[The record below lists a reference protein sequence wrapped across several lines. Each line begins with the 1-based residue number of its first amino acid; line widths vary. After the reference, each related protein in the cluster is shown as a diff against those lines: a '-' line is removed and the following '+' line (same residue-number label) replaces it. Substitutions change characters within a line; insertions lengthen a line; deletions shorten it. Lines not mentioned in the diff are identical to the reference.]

1 MTLFTTYHEAIEW
14 IHSRLAFGVKPGLE
28 RMKWLMNRLGH
39 PEQKIKAVHVAG
51 TNGKGS
57 TIAFTRSVLQE
68 AGYSVG
74 TFTSPFILTFNE
86 RISVNGA
93 PIQDEEWLSLVNEIK
108 PYVDELDGTELGA
121 ATEFEIITACAFA
134 YFAHVRQVDF
144 VLLET
149 GLGGRLDSTNV
160 AVPIL
165 TAITSIG
172 HDHMAILGDTL
183 EQIAAEKAG
192 IIKDGI
198 PMITS
203 VHQREAL
210 AVIQN
215 TAIEKNAVCISF
227 HDTCTFDQQ
236 QPTETGER
244 FTLRTPKKQYPE
256 LETGLIGTHQRQN
269 ASLAVLLIEWLVQEG
284 HISVTEEHLYEGIR
298 QAVWAGRFEKVKDHP
313 PVYLDG
319 AHNEEGMDRLIETVQ
334 AHFSSK
340 QVHVCFSALKDKP
353 YKQMIEKLEAI
364 SSSIH
369 FVSFD
374 FPRAESAEKLYACS
388 HLETKSYD
396 DDPRAVLEWIQK
408 KSADPL
414 AVILVTGSLY
424 FISDMRNLIL
434 GS

>member
-14 IHSRLAFGVKPGLE
+14 IHSRLAFGVKPGLQ
-28 RMKWLMNRLGH
+28 RMKWLMNKLSH
-39 PEQKIKAVHVAG
+39 PEQRIKAVHVAG

-57 TIAFTRSVLQE
+57 TIAFTRSVLQA

-93 PIQDEEWLSLVNEIK
+93 PIQDEEWLSLVNKIK
-108 PYVDELDGTELGA
+108 PFVDELDQTELGA
-121 ATEFEIITACAFA
+121 VTEFEIITACAFA
-134 YFAHVRQVDF
+134 YFADVHQVDF

-183 EQIAAEKAG
+183 EQIASEKAG
-192 IIKDGI
+192 IIKVGI
-198 PMITS
+198 PMITA
-203 VHQREAL
+203 VHQPEAL

-215 TAIEKNAVCISF
+215 IAKEKKAECISLQE
-227 HDTCTFDQQ
+227 TCTFSHQ
-236 QPTETGER
+236 QPTETGEQ
-244 FTLRTPKKQYPE
+244 FTLNTSKRQYPH

-269 ASLAVLLIEWLVQEG
+269 ASLAVLLIEWLEQEG
-284 HISVTEEHLYEGIR
+284 YISVTEEQVYEGIR
-298 QAVWAGRFEKVKDHP
+298 HAVWAGRFEKVKDHP

-319 AHNEEGMDRLIETVQ
+319 AHNEEGIDRLIETVQ

-340 QVHVCFSALKDKP
+340 QVHICFSALKDKP
-353 YKQMIEKLEAI
+353 YKQMIQKLEAV
-364 SSSIH
+364 SASIH

-388 HLETKSYD
+388 QLEAKSYD
-396 DDPRAVLEWIQK
+396 DDPHTVLEWIQK
-408 KSADPL
+408 KSDDPS

-424 FISDMRNLIL
+424 FISDIRNRMI
-434 GS
+434 G

>member
-1 MTLFTTYHEAIEW
+1 MTLFTNYHEAIEW

-28 RMKWLMNRLGH
+28 RMKWLMNRLGN
-39 PEQKIKAVHVAG
+39 PEQSIKAVHVAG

-57 TIAFTRSVLQE
+57 TIAFTRSVLQG

-93 PIQDEEWLSLVNEIK
+93 PIEDEEWLILVNEIK
-108 PYVDELDGTELGA
+108 PLVDELDQTELGA

-134 YFAHVRQVDF
+134 YFAHVHQVDF

-149 GLGGRLDSTNV
+149 GLGGRLDSTNI
-160 AVPIL
+160 AMPIL

-192 IIKDGI
+192 IIKEGI
-198 PMITS
+198 PMITA
-203 VHQREAL
+203 VHQPEAL
-210 AVIQN
+210 SVIQN
-215 TAIEKNAVCISF
+215 TAKEKNAECISL
-227 HDTCTFDQQ
+227 HDTCSFDEQ

-244 FTLRTPKKQYPE
+244 FTLRTSKRQYPQ

-269 ASLAVLLIEWLVQEG
+269 ASLAVLLIEWLEQEG
-284 HISVTEEHLYEGIR
+284 YISVTEEQIYEGIR

-319 AHNEEGMDRLIETVQ
+319 AHNEEGIDRLIETVQ
-334 AHFSSK
+334 AHFSTK
-340 QVHVCFSALKDKP
+340 QVHICFSALKDKP
-353 YKQMIEKLEAI
+353 YKQMIQKLEAV

-374 FPRAESAEKLYACS
+374 FPRAESAEKLYVCS
-388 HLETKSYD
+388 QLDAKSYD
-396 DDPRAVLEWIQK
+396 DDPRTVLEFIQK
-408 KSADPL
+408 KSDDPS

-424 FISDMRNLIL
+424 FISDIRNRMI
-434 GS
+434 G

>member
-28 RMKWLMNRLGH
+28 RMKWLMNRLGN
-39 PEQKIKAVHVAG
+39 PEQSIKAVHVAG

-57 TIAFTRSVLQE
+57 TIAFTRSVLQA

-86 RISVNGA
+86 RISVNGV
-93 PIQDEEWLSLVNEIK
+93 PIEDEEWLSLVNEIK
-108 PYVDELDGTELGA
+108 PFVDELDQTELGA

-134 YFAHVRQVDF
+134 YFAHVHQVDF

-149 GLGGRLDSTNV
+149 GLGGRLDSTNI

-172 HDHMAILGDTL
+172 HDHMAILGDTI

-192 IIKDGI
+192 IIKEGI
-198 PMITS
+198 PMFTA
-203 VHQREAL
+203 VHQPEAL
-210 AVIQN
+210 SVIQN
-215 TAIEKNAVCISF
+215 TAKEKNAECNSLYS
-227 HDTCTFDQQ
+227 TCNFDEE

-244 FTLRTPKKQYPE
+244 FTLRTSKKQYPQ

-269 ASLAVLLIEWLVQEG
+269 ASLAVLLIEWLEQEG
-284 HISVTEEHLYEGIR
+284 YISVTEEQIYEGIR

-319 AHNEEGMDRLIETVQ
+319 AHNEEGIDRLIETVH

-340 QVHVCFSALKDKP
+340 QVHICFSALKDKP
-353 YKQMIEKLEAI
+353 YKQMIQKLEEV

-388 HLETKSYD
+388 QLDAKSYD
-396 DDPRAVLEWIQK
+396 DDPRTVLEFIQK
-408 KSADPL
+408 RSDDPS

-424 FISDMRNLIL
+424 YISDIRNRIL
-434 GS
+434 R

>member
-1 MTLFTTYHEAIEW
+1 MTLFTTYHEAIDW

-28 RMKWLMNRLGH
+28 RMKWLMNRLGN
-39 PEQKIKAVHVAG
+39 PEQSIKAVHVAG

-57 TIAFTRSVLQE
+57 TIAFTRSVLQA

-86 RISVNGA
+86 RISVNGV
-93 PIQDEEWLSLVNEIK
+93 PIEDEEWLSLVNEIK
-108 PYVDELDGTELGA
+108 PFVDELDQTELGA
-121 ATEFEIITACAFA
+121 TTEFEIITACAFA
-134 YFAHVRQVDF
+134 YFAHVHQVDF

-149 GLGGRLDSTNV
+149 GLGGRLDSTNI

-192 IIKDGI
+192 IIKEGI
-198 PMITS
+198 PMITA
-203 VHQREAL
+203 VHQPEAL

-215 TAIEKNAVCISF
+215 TAKEKNAECISL
-227 HDTCTFDQQ
+227 HDTCSFDEQ

-244 FTLRTPKKQYPE
+244 FTLRTSKKQYPQ

-269 ASLAVLLIEWLVQEG
+269 ASLAVLLIEWLEQEG
-284 HISVTEEHLYEGIR
+284 YISVTEEQIYEGIR
-298 QAVWAGRFEKVKDHP
+298 QAAWAGRFEKVKDHP

-319 AHNEEGMDRLIETVQ
+319 AHNEEGIDRLIESVQ

-340 QVHVCFSALKDKP
+340 QVHICFSALKDKP
-353 YKQMIEKLEAI
+353 YKQMIQKLEVV

-374 FPRAESAEKLYACS
+374 FPRAESAEKLYVCS
-388 HLETKSYD
+388 QLDAKSYD
-396 DDPRAVLEWIQK
+396 DDPRTVLEFIQK
-408 KSADPL
+408 KSDDPS
-414 AVILVTGSLY
+414 AVIIVTGSLY
-424 FISDMRNLIL
+424 FISDIRNRMIR
-434 GS
+434 

>member
-1 MTLFTTYHEAIEW
+1 MTLFTTYHEAIDW

-28 RMKWLMNRLGH
+28 RMKWLMNRLGN
-39 PEQKIKAVHVAG
+39 PEQSIKTVHVAG

-57 TIAFTRSVLQE
+57 TIAFTRSVLQA

-86 RISVNGA
+86 RISVNGV
-93 PIQDEEWLSLVNEIK
+93 PIEDEEWLSLVNEIK
-108 PYVDELDGTELGA
+108 PFVDELDQTELGA
-121 ATEFEIITACAFA
+121 TTEFEIITACAFA
-134 YFAHVRQVDF
+134 YFAHVHQVDF

-149 GLGGRLDSTNV
+149 GLGGRLDSTNI

-192 IIKDGI
+192 IIKEGI
-198 PMITS
+198 PMITA
-203 VHQREAL
+203 VHQPEAL

-215 TAIEKNAVCISF
+215 TAKEKNAECISL
-227 HDTCTFDQQ
+227 HDTCSFDEQ

-244 FTLRTPKKQYPE
+244 FTLRTSKKQYPQ

-269 ASLAVLLIEWLVQEG
+269 ASLAVLLIEWLEQEG
-284 HISVTEEHLYEGIR
+284 YISVTEEQIYEGIR
-298 QAVWAGRFEKVKDHP
+298 QAAWAGRFEKVKDHP

-319 AHNEEGMDRLIETVQ
+319 AHNEEGIDRLIESVQ

-340 QVHVCFSALKDKP
+340 QVHICFSALKDKP
-353 YKQMIEKLEAI
+353 YKQMIQKLEAV

-374 FPRAESAEKLYACS
+374 FPRAESAEKLYVCS
-388 HLETKSYD
+388 QLDAKSYD
-396 DDPRAVLEWIQK
+396 DDPRTVLEFIQK
-408 KSADPL
+408 KSDDPS
-414 AVILVTGSLY
+414 AVIIVTGSLY
-424 FISDMRNLIL
+424 FISDIRNRMI
-434 GS
+434 G

>member
-28 RMKWLMNRLGH
+28 RMKWLMNRLGN
-39 PEQKIKAVHVAG
+39 PEQSIKAIHVAG

-57 TIAFTRSVLQE
+57 TIAFTRSVLQA

-93 PIQDEEWLSLVNEIK
+93 PIEDEEWLSLVNEIK
-108 PYVDELDGTELGA
+108 PLVDELDQTELGA

-134 YFAHVRQVDF
+134 YFDHVHQVDF

-149 GLGGRLDSTNV
+149 GLGGRLDSTNI

-165 TAITSIG
+165 TTITSIG

-192 IIKDGI
+192 IIKEGI
-198 PMITS
+198 PMITA
-203 VHQREAL
+203 VHQPEAL
-210 AVIQN
+210 SVIQN
-215 TAIEKNAVCISF
+215 TAKEKNAECISL
-227 HDTCTFDQQ
+227 HDTCSFDEQ

-244 FTLRTPKKQYPE
+244 FTLRTSKRQYPQ

-269 ASLAVLLIEWLVQEG
+269 ASLAVLLIEWLEQEG
-284 HISVTEEHLYEGIR
+284 YISVTEGQIYEGIR

-319 AHNEEGMDRLIETVQ
+319 AHNEEGIDRLIETVQ
-334 AHFSSK
+334 AHFSTK
-340 QVHVCFSALKDKP
+340 QVHICFSALKDKP
-353 YKQMIEKLEAI
+353 YKQMIQKLEAV

-374 FPRAESAEKLYACS
+374 FPRAESAEKLYVCS
-388 HLETKSYD
+388 QLDAKSYD
-396 DDPRAVLEWIQK
+396 DDPRTVLEFIQK
-408 KSADPL
+408 KSDDPS

-424 FISDMRNLIL
+424 FISDIRNRMI
-434 GS
+434 G

>member
-28 RMKWLMNRLGH
+28 RMKWLMNKLSH
-39 PEQKIKAVHVAG
+39 PEQRIKAVHVAG

-57 TIAFTRSVLQE
+57 TIAFTRSVLQA

-93 PIQDEEWLSLVNEIK
+93 PIQDEEWLSLVNKIK
-108 PYVDELDGTELGA
+108 PFVDELDQTELGA
-121 ATEFEIITACAFA
+121 ATEFEIITACAFT
-134 YFAHVRQVDF
+134 YFADVQQVDF

-183 EQIAAEKAG
+183 EQIASEKAG
-192 IIKDGI
+192 IIKEGI
-198 PMITS
+198 PMITA
-203 VHQREAL
+203 VHQPEAL

-215 TAIEKNAVCISF
+215 IAKEKKAECISLQ
-227 HDTCTFDQQ
+227 DICTFSHQ
-236 QPTETGER
+236 QPTETGEQ
-244 FTLRTPKKQYPE
+244 FMLSTPKRQYPQ

-269 ASLAVLLIEWLVQEG
+269 ASLAVLLIEWLEQEG
-284 HISVTEEHLYEGIR
+284 YISVTKEQIYEGIR
-298 QAVWAGRFEKVKDHP
+298 YAVWAGRFEKVKDHP

-319 AHNEEGMDRLIETVQ
+319 AHNEEGIDRLIETVQ
-334 AHFSSK
+334 VHFSSK

-353 YKQMIEKLEAI
+353 YKQMIQKLEAV

-388 HLETKSYD
+388 QLEAKSYD
-396 DDPRAVLEWIQK
+396 DDPRAVLEFIQK
-408 KSADPL
+408 KSDDPSV
-414 AVILVTGSLY
+414 VILVTGSLY
-424 FISDMRNLIL
+424 FISDIRNRMI
-434 GS
+434 G

>member
-28 RMKWLMNRLGH
+28 RMKWLMNRLGN
-39 PEQKIKAVHVAG
+39 PEQSIKAVHVAG

-57 TIAFTRSVLQE
+57 TIAFTRSVLQA

-86 RISVNGA
+86 RISVNGV
-93 PIQDEEWLSLVNEIK
+93 PIEDEEWLSLVNEIK
-108 PYVDELDGTELGA
+108 PFVDELDQTELGA

-134 YFAHVRQVDF
+134 YFAHVHQVDF

-149 GLGGRLDSTNV
+149 GLGGRLDSTNI

-192 IIKDGI
+192 IIKEGI
-198 PMITS
+198 PMITA
-203 VHQREAL
+203 VHQPEAL
-210 AVIQN
+210 AIIQN
-215 TAIEKNAVCISF
+215 TAKEKNAECISL
-227 HDTCTFDQQ
+227 HDTCIFDEQ

-244 FTLRTPKKQYPE
+244 FTLRTSRGQYPQ

-269 ASLAVLLIEWLVQEG
+269 ASLAVLLIEWLEQEG
-284 HISVTEEHLYEGIR
+284 YISVTKEQIYEGIR
-298 QAVWAGRFEKVKDHP
+298 QAVWAGRFEKIKDQP

-319 AHNEEGMDRLIETVQ
+319 AHNEEGIDRLIETVQ

-353 YKQMIEKLEAI
+353 YKQMIQKLEAV

-374 FPRAESAEKLYACS
+374 FSRAESAENLYVCS
-388 HLETKSYD
+388 QLDAKSYD
-396 DDPRAVLEWIQK
+396 DDPRTVLEFIQK
-408 KSADPL
+408 KSDDPS

-424 FISDMRNLIL
+424 FISDIRNRMI
-434 GS
+434 G

>member
-14 IHSRLAFGVKPGLE
+14 IHGRLAFGVKPGLE
-28 RMKWLMNRLGH
+28 RMKWLMNRLGN
-39 PEQKIKAVHVAG
+39 PEQSIKAVHVAG

-57 TIAFTRSVLQE
+57 TIAFTRSVLQG

-86 RISVNGA
+86 RISVNGV
-93 PIQDEEWLSLVNEIK
+93 PIEDEEWLGLVNEIK
-108 PYVDELDGTELGA
+108 PLVDELDQTELGA

-134 YFAHVRQVDF
+134 YFAHVHQVDF

-149 GLGGRLDSTNV
+149 GLGGRLDSTNIT
-160 AVPIL
+160 VPIL

-183 EQIAAEKAG
+183 EEIAAEKAG
-192 IIKDGI
+192 IIKEGI
-198 PMITS
+198 PMITA
-203 VHQREAL
+203 VHQPEAL

-215 TAIEKNAVCISF
+215 TAKEKNTECISL
-227 HDTCTFDQQ
+227 HDTCSFDEQ

-244 FTLRTPKKQYPE
+244 FTLRTSKRQYPQ

-269 ASLAVLLIEWLVQEG
+269 ASLAVLLIEWLEQEG
-284 HISVTEEHLYEGIR
+284 YISVTEEQIYEGIR

-319 AHNEEGMDRLIETVQ
+319 AHNEEGIDRLIETVQ

-340 QVHVCFSALKDKP
+340 QVHICFSALKDKP
-353 YKQMIEKLEAI
+353 YKQMIQKLEAV

-374 FPRAESAEKLYACS
+374 FPRAESAEKLYVCS
-388 HLETKSYD
+388 HLDAKSYD
-396 DDPRAVLEWIQK
+396 DDPRTVLEFIQK
-408 KSADPL
+408 KSDDPS

-424 FISDMRNLIL
+424 FISDIRNRMI
-434 GS
+434 G

>member
-1 MTLFTTYHEAIEW
+1 MTLFTTYHEAIDW

-28 RMKWLMNRLGH
+28 RMKWLMNRLGN
-39 PEQKIKAVHVAG
+39 PEQSIKTVHVAG

-57 TIAFTRSVLQE
+57 TIAFTRSVLQA

-86 RISVNGA
+86 RISVNGV
-93 PIQDEEWLSLVNEIK
+93 PIDDEEWLSLVNEIK
-108 PYVDELDGTELGA
+108 PFIDELDQTELGA

-134 YFAHVRQVDF
+134 YFAHLHEVDF

-149 GLGGRLDSTNV
+149 GLGGRLDSTNI

-192 IIKDGI
+192 IIKEGI
-198 PMITS
+198 PMITA
-203 VHQREAL
+203 VHQPEAL
-210 AVIQN
+210 AVIHN
-215 TAIEKNAVCISF
+215 TAKEKNAECISL
-227 HDTCTFDQQ
+227 HDTCSFDEQ

-244 FTLRTPKKQYPE
+244 FTLRTSKKQYPQ

-269 ASLAVLLIEWLVQEG
+269 ASLAVLLIEWLEQEG
-284 HISVTEEHLYEGIR
+284 YISVTEEQIYEGIR
-298 QAVWAGRFEKVKDHP
+298 QAAWAGRFEKVKDHP

-319 AHNEEGMDRLIETVQ
+319 AHNEEGIDRLIETVQ

-340 QVHVCFSALKDKP
+340 QVHICFSALKDKP
-353 YKQMIEKLEAI
+353 YKQMIQKLEAV

-374 FPRAESAEKLYACS
+374 FPRAESAEKLYVCS
-388 HLETKSYD
+388 QLEAKSYD
-396 DDPRAVLEWIQK
+396 DDPRTVLEFIQK
-408 KSADPL
+408 KSDDPL
-414 AVILVTGSLY
+414 AVIIVTGSLY
-424 FISDMRNLIL
+424 FISDIRNRMI
-434 GS
+434 G

>member
-1 MTLFTTYHEAIEW
+1 MTLFTTYHEAIDW

-28 RMKWLMNRLGH
+28 RMKWLMNRLGN
-39 PEQKIKAVHVAG
+39 PEQSIKTVHVAG

-57 TIAFTRSVLQE
+57 TIAFTRSVLQA

-86 RISVNGA
+86 RISVNGV
-93 PIQDEEWLSLVNEIK
+93 PIEDEEWLSLVNEIK
-108 PYVDELDGTELGA
+108 PFVDELDQTELGA
-121 ATEFEIITACAFA
+121 TTEFEIITACAFA
-134 YFAHVRQVDF
+134 YFAHVHQVDF

-149 GLGGRLDSTNV
+149 GLGGRLDSTNI

-192 IIKDGI
+192 IIKEGI
-198 PMITS
+198 PMITA
-203 VHQREAL
+203 VHQPEAL

-215 TAIEKNAVCISF
+215 TAKEKNAECISL
-227 HDTCTFDQQ
+227 HDTCSFDEQ

-244 FTLRTPKKQYPE
+244 FTLRTSKKQYPQ

-269 ASLAVLLIEWLVQEG
+269 ASLAVLLIEWLEQEG
-284 HISVTEEHLYEGIR
+284 YISVTEEQIYEGIR
-298 QAVWAGRFEKVKDHP
+298 QAAWAGRFEKVKDHP

-319 AHNEEGMDRLIETVQ
+319 AHNEEGIDRLIETVQ

-340 QVHVCFSALKDKP
+340 QVHICFSALKDKP
-353 YKQMIEKLEAI
+353 YKQMIQKLEAV

-374 FPRAESAEKLYACS
+374 FPRAESAEKLYVCS
-388 HLETKSYD
+388 QLDAKSYD
-396 DDPRAVLEWIQK
+396 DDPRTVLEFIQK
-408 KSADPL
+408 KSDDPS
-414 AVILVTGSLY
+414 AVIIVTGSLY
-424 FISDMRNLIL
+424 FISDIRNRMI
-434 GS
+434 G

>member
-1 MTLFTTYHEAIEW
+1 MTLFTTYPEAIEW

-28 RMKWLMNRLGH
+28 RMKWLMNRLSH
-39 PEQKIKAVHVAG
+39 PEQRIKAVHVAG

-57 TIAFTRSVLQE
+57 TIAFTRSVLQA

-86 RISVNGA
+86 RISVNGT
-93 PIQDEEWLSLVNEIK
+93 PIQDEEWLSLVNKVK
-108 PYVDELDGTELGA
+108 PFVDELDQTELGA

-134 YFAHVRQVDF
+134 YFADVQQVDF

-183 EQIAAEKAG
+183 EQIASEKAG

-198 PMITS
+198 PMITA

-215 TAIEKNAVCISF
+215 TAKEKNAACISLY
-227 HDTCTFDQQ
+227 DTCTFEHE
-236 QPTETGER
+236 QPTEAGER
-244 FTLRTPKKQYPE
+244 FTLRTPKRQYPQ

-269 ASLAVLLIEWLVQEG
+269 ASLAVLLIEWLEQEG
-284 HISVTEEHLYEGIR
+284 YMSVKEEQVYEGIR

-319 AHNEEGMDRLIETVQ
+319 AHNEEGITRLIETVQ

-353 YKQMIEKLEAI
+353 YKQMIPQLETI

-374 FPRAESAEKLYACS
+374 FPRAESAEKLYTCS

-396 DDPRAVLEWIQK
+396 DDPATVLELIQNRSDDP
-408 KSADPL
+408 SAM
-414 AVILVTGSLY
+414 ILVTGSLY
-424 FISDMRNLIL
+424 FISEIRNHIL
-434 GS
+434 G

>member
-14 IHSRLAFGVKPGLE
+14 IHSRLAFGVKPGLQ
-28 RMKWLMNRLGH
+28 RMKWLMNKLSH
-39 PEQKIKAVHVAG
+39 PEQRIKAVHVAG

-57 TIAFTRSVLQE
+57 TIAFTRSILQA

-93 PIQDEEWLSLVNEIK
+93 PIQDEEWLSLVNKIK
-108 PYVDELDGTELGA
+108 PFVDELDQTELGA

-134 YFAHVRQVDF
+134 YFADVQQVDF

-183 EQIAAEKAG
+183 EQIASEKAG
-192 IIKDGI
+192 IIKVGI
-198 PMITS
+198 PMITA
-203 VHQREAL
+203 VHQPEAL

-215 TAIEKNAVCISF
+215 IAKEKKAECISLQE
-227 HDTCTFDQQ
+227 TCIFSHQ
-236 QPTETGER
+236 QPTETGEQ
-244 FTLRTPKKQYPE
+244 FTLRTSKRQYPQ

-269 ASLAVLLIEWLVQEG
+269 ASLAVLLIEWLEQEG
-284 HISVTEEHLYEGIR
+284 YISVTEQQVYEGIR
-298 QAVWAGRFEKVKDHP
+298 HAVWAGRFEKVKDHP

-319 AHNEEGMDRLIETVQ
+319 AHNEEGIDRLIETVQ

-340 QVHVCFSALKDKP
+340 QVHICFSALKDKP
-353 YKQMIEKLEAI
+353 YKQMIQKLEAV
-364 SSSIH
+364 SASIH
-369 FVSFD
+369 LVSFD

-388 HLETKSYD
+388 QLEAKSYD
-396 DDPRAVLEWIQK
+396 DDPHTVLEWIQK
-408 KSADPL
+408 KSDDPS

-424 FISDMRNLIL
+424 FISDIRNRMI
-434 GS
+434 G

>member
-28 RMKWLMNRLGH
+28 RMKWLMNRLGN
-39 PEQKIKAVHVAG
+39 PEQSIKAVHVAG

-57 TIAFTRSVLQE
+57 TIAFTRSVLQA

-86 RISVNGA
+86 RISVNGV
-93 PIQDEEWLSLVNEIK
+93 PIEDEEWLSLVNEIK
-108 PYVDELDGTELGA
+108 PLVDELDQTELGA

-134 YFAHVRQVDF
+134 YFAHVHQVDF

-149 GLGGRLDSTNV
+149 GLGGRLDSTNI
-160 AVPIL
+160 AMPIL

-192 IIKDGI
+192 IIKEGI
-198 PMITS
+198 PMITA
-203 VHQREAL
+203 VHQPEAL

-215 TAIEKNAVCISF
+215 TAKEKNAECISL
-227 HDTCTFDQQ
+227 HDTCSFDEQ

-244 FTLRTPKKQYPE
+244 FTLRTSKRQYPQ

-269 ASLAVLLIEWLVQEG
+269 ASLAVLLIEWLEQEG
-284 HISVTEEHLYEGIR
+284 YISVTKEQIYEGIR
-298 QAVWAGRFEKVKDHP
+298 QAVWAGRFEKIKDQP

-319 AHNEEGMDRLIETVQ
+319 AHNEEGIDRLIETVQ

-340 QVHVCFSALKDKP
+340 QVHICFSALKDKP
-353 YKQMIEKLEAI
+353 YKQMIQKLEVV

-374 FPRAESAEKLYACS
+374 FPRAESAEKLYVCS
-388 HLETKSYD
+388 HLDAKSYD
-396 DDPRAVLEWIQK
+396 DDPRTVLEFIQK
-408 KSADPL
+408 KSDDPS

-424 FISDMRNLIL
+424 FISDIRNRMI
-434 GS
+434 G

>member
-28 RMKWLMNRLGH
+28 RMKWLMNRLGN
-39 PEQKIKAVHVAG
+39 PEQSIKAIHVAG

-57 TIAFTRSVLQE
+57 TIAFTRSVLQA

-93 PIQDEEWLSLVNEIK
+93 PIEDEEWLNLVNEIK
-108 PYVDELDGTELGA
+108 PLVVELDQTELGA

-134 YFAHVRQVDF
+134 YFAHVHQVDF

-149 GLGGRLDSTNV
+149 GLGGRLDSTNI
-160 AVPIL
+160 AVPTL

-192 IIKDGI
+192 IIKEGI
-198 PMITS
+198 PMITA
-203 VHQREAL
+203 VHQPEAL

-215 TAIEKNAVCISF
+215 TAKEKNAECISL
-227 HDTCTFDQQ
+227 HDTCSFDEQ

-244 FTLRTPKKQYPE
+244 FTLRTSKRQYPQ

-269 ASLAVLLIEWLVQEG
+269 ASLAVLLIEWLEQEG
-284 HISVTEEHLYEGIR
+284 YISVTEEQIYEGIR

-319 AHNEEGMDRLIETVQ
+319 AHNEEGIDRLIETVQ
-334 AHFSSK
+334 AHFSTK
-340 QVHVCFSALKDKP
+340 QVHICFSALKDKP
-353 YKQMIEKLEAI
+353 YKQMIQKLEAV

-374 FPRAESAEKLYACS
+374 FPRAESAEKLYVCS
-388 HLETKSYD
+388 HLDAKSYD
-396 DDPRAVLEWIQK
+396 DDPRTVLEFIQK
-408 KSADPL
+408 KSDDPS

-424 FISDMRNLIL
+424 FISDIRNRMI
-434 GS
+434 G

>member
-14 IHSRLAFGVKPGLE
+14 IHSRLAFGIKPGLE

-39 PEQKIKAVHVAG
+39 PEEKIKAVHVAG

-57 TIAFTRSVLQE
+57 TIAFTRSVLQA

-86 RISVNGA
+86 RISVNGT

-108 PYVDELDGTELGA
+108 PFVDELDGTELGP

-134 YFAHVRQVDF
+134 YFAHRRSVDF

-160 AVPIL
+160 VAPIL

-192 IIKDGI
+192 IIKEGI
-198 PMITS
+198 PVMTA

-215 TAIEKNAVCISF
+215 AAKEKKADYISL
-227 HDTCTFDQQ
+227 HDTCTFENE

-244 FTLRTPKKQYPE
+244 FTLRTPKGQYQQ

-269 ASLAVLLIEWLVQEG
+269 ASLAILLIEWLEKAG
-284 HISVTEEHLYEGIR
+284 YISVKEEHVYEGIR
-298 QAVWAGRFEKVKDHP
+298 QVVWAGRFEKVSDQP

-319 AHNEEGMDRLIETVQ
+319 AHNEEGMNRLIETVQ
-334 AHFSSK
+334 AHFSKK

-353 YKQMIEKLEAI
+353 YKQMIQKLETI

-374 FPRAESAEKLYACS
+374 FPRAESADMLYACS
-388 HLETKSYD
+388 HLDTKTYA
-396 DDPRAVLEWIQK
+396 DDPATVLEFIRQK
-408 KSADPL
+408 SDDPSAI
-414 AVILVTGSLY
+414 VLVTGSLY
-424 FISDMRNLIL
+424 FISDIRNRIL
-434 GS
+434 G

>member
-28 RMKWLMNRLGH
+28 RMKWLMNRLGN
-39 PEQKIKAVHVAG
+39 PEQSIKAIHVAG

-57 TIAFTRSVLQE
+57 TIAFTRSVLQA

-86 RISVNGA
+86 RISVNGV
-93 PIQDEEWLSLVNEIK
+93 PIEDEEWLSLVNKIK
-108 PYVDELDGTELGA
+108 PLVDELDQTELGA

-134 YFAHVRQVDF
+134 YFAHVHQVDF

-149 GLGGRLDSTNV
+149 GLGGRLDSTNI

-172 HDHMAILGDTL
+172 HDHMSILGDTL

-192 IIKDGI
+192 IIKEGI
-198 PMITS
+198 PMITA
-203 VHQREAL
+203 VHQPEAL
-210 AVIQN
+210 DVIQN
-215 TAIEKNAVCISF
+215 TAKEKNAECISL
-227 HDTCTFDQQ
+227 HDTCSFDEQ

-244 FTLRTPKKQYPE
+244 FTLRTSRGQYPQ

-269 ASLAVLLIEWLVQEG
+269 ASLAVLLIEWLEQEG
-284 HISVTEEHLYEGIR
+284 YISVTEEQIYEGIR
-298 QAVWAGRFEKVKDHP
+298 QAVWAGRFEKIKDQP

-319 AHNEEGMDRLIETVQ
+319 AHNEEGIDRLIETVQ

-340 QVHVCFSALKDKP
+340 QVHICFSALKDKP
-353 YKQMIEKLEAI
+353 YKQMIQKLEAV

-374 FPRAESAEKLYACS
+374 FPRAEAAEKLYVCS
-388 HLETKSYD
+388 QLDTKSYD
-396 DDPRAVLEWIQK
+396 DDPRTVLEFIQK
-408 KSADPL
+408 KSDDPS

-424 FISDMRNLIL
+424 FISDIRNRMI
-434 GS
+434 G

>member
-28 RMKWLMNRLGH
+28 RMKWLMDRLDH

-57 TIAFTRSVLQE
+57 TIAFTRSILQS

-86 RISVNGA
+86 RISVNGE
-93 PIQDEEWLSLVNEIK
+93 PILDEDWLSLVNEIK
-108 PYVDELDGTELGA
+108 PLVDELDDTELGA

-134 YFAHVRQVDF
+134 YFAHVHQVDF

-160 AVPIL
+160 AAPIL

-183 EQIAAEKAG
+183 DQIAAEKAG
-192 IIKDGI
+192 IIKTGI
-198 PMITS
+198 PMITA
-203 VHQREAL
+203 VHQADAL
-210 AVIQN
+210 AVIQHK
-215 TAIEKNAVCISF
+215 AEEKNAPFISL
-227 HDTCTFDQQ
+227 HDTCTLKDQ

-244 FTLRTPKKQYPE
+244 FTFTTPKREYSQ
-256 LETGLIGTHQRQN
+256 LETGLIGTHQMQN
-269 ASLAVLLIEWLVQEG
+269 ASLAVLMIEWLEQEG
-284 HISVTEEHLYEGIR
+284 YIHVLDEQVYEGIR
-298 QAVWAGRFEKVKDHP
+298 QAVWAGRFEKIQDEP
-313 PVYLDG
+313 LVYLDG

-353 YKQMIEKLEAI
+353 YKQMIEKLERI

-374 FPRAESAEKLYACS
+374 FPRAESAEKLYVCS
-388 HLETKSYD
+388 HLEAKSFD
-396 DDPRAVLEWIQK
+396 EDPRAVLEFIQK
-408 KSADPL
+408 KRDDP
-414 AVILVTGSLY
+414 AAMILVTGSLY
-424 FISDMRNLIL
+424 FISDVRSRIL
-434 GS
+434 Q

>member
-1 MTLFTTYHEAIEW
+1 MFTTYHEAIEW

-28 RMKWLMNRLGH
+28 RMKWLMNRLGN
-39 PEQKIKAVHVAG
+39 PEQSIKAVHVAG

-57 TIAFTRSVLQE
+57 TIAFTRSVLQA

-86 RISVNGA
+86 RISVNGV
-93 PIQDEEWLSLVNEIK
+93 PIEDEEWLSLVNKIK
-108 PYVDELDGTELGA
+108 PLVDELDQTELGA

-134 YFAHVRQVDF
+134 YFAHVHQVDF

-149 GLGGRLDSTNV
+149 GLGGRLDSTNI
-160 AVPIL
+160 ALPIL

-192 IIKDGI
+192 IIKEGI
-198 PMITS
+198 PMITA
-203 VHQREAL
+203 VHQPEAL

-215 TAIEKNAVCISF
+215 TAKEKNTKCISL
-227 HDTCTFDQQ
+227 HDTCSFDEQ

-244 FTLRTPKKQYPE
+244 FTLRTSRGQYPQ

-269 ASLAVLLIEWLVQEG
+269 ASLAVLLIEWLEQEG
-284 HISVTEEHLYEGIR
+284 YISVTEEQIYEGIR
-298 QAVWAGRFEKVKDHP
+298 QAVWAGRFEKVKDQP
-313 PVYLDG
+313 SVYLDG
-319 AHNEEGMDRLIETVQ
+319 AHNEEGIDRLIETVQ

-353 YKQMIEKLEAI
+353 YKQMIQKLEAV

-374 FPRAESAEKLYACS
+374 FPRAESAENLYVCS
-388 HLETKSYD
+388 QLDAKSYD
-396 DDPRAVLEWIQK
+396 DDPRTVLEFIQK
-408 KSADPL
+408 KSDDPS

-424 FISDMRNLIL
+424 FISDIRNRIL
-434 GS
+434 R

>member
-1 MTLFTTYHEAIEW
+1 MFTTYHEAIEW

-28 RMKWLMNRLGH
+28 RMKWLMNRLGN
-39 PEQKIKAVHVAG
+39 PEQSIKAIHVAG

-57 TIAFTRSVLQE
+57 TIAFTRSVLQA

-93 PIQDEEWLSLVNEIK
+93 PIEDEEWLNLVNEIK
-108 PYVDELDGTELGA
+108 PLVVELDQTELGA

-134 YFAHVRQVDF
+134 YFAHVHQVDF

-149 GLGGRLDSTNV
+149 GLGGRLDSTNI
-160 AVPIL
+160 AVPTL

-192 IIKDGI
+192 IIKEGI
-198 PMITS
+198 PMITA
-203 VHQREAL
+203 VHQPEAL

-215 TAIEKNAVCISF
+215 TAKEKNAECISL
-227 HDTCTFDQQ
+227 HDTCSFDEQ

-244 FTLRTPKKQYPE
+244 FTLRTSKRQYPQ

-269 ASLAVLLIEWLVQEG
+269 ASLAVLLIEWLEQEG
-284 HISVTEEHLYEGIR
+284 YISVTEEQIYEGIR

-319 AHNEEGMDRLIETVQ
+319 AHNEEGIDRLIETVQ
-334 AHFSSK
+334 AHFSTK
-340 QVHVCFSALKDKP
+340 QVHICFSALKDKP
-353 YKQMIEKLEAI
+353 YKQMIQKLEAV

-374 FPRAESAEKLYACS
+374 FPRAESAEKLYVCS
-388 HLETKSYD
+388 QLDAKSYD
-396 DDPRAVLEWIQK
+396 DDPRTVLEFIQK
-408 KSADPL
+408 KSDDPS

-424 FISDMRNLIL
+424 FISDIRNRMI
-434 GS
+434 G

>member
-1 MTLFTTYHEAIEW
+1 MTLFTTYHEAIDW

-28 RMKWLMNRLGH
+28 RMKWLMNRLGN
-39 PEQKIKAVHVAG
+39 PEQSIKTVHVAG

-57 TIAFTRSVLQE
+57 TIAFTRSVLQA

-86 RISVNGA
+86 RISVNGV
-93 PIQDEEWLSLVNEIK
+93 PIDDEEWLSLVNEIK
-108 PYVDELDGTELGA
+108 PFVDELDQTELGA

-134 YFAHVRQVDF
+134 YFAHVHQVDF

-149 GLGGRLDSTNV
+149 GLGGRLDSTNI

-183 EQIAAEKAG
+183 EQIATEKAG
-192 IIKDGI
+192 IIKEGI
-198 PMITS
+198 PMITA
-203 VHQREAL
+203 VHQPEAL

-215 TAIEKNAVCISF
+215 TAKEKNAECISL
-227 HDTCTFDQQ
+227 HDTCSFDEQ

-244 FTLRTPKKQYPE
+244 FTLRTSKKQYPQ
-256 LETGLIGTHQRQN
+256 LETQLIGTHQRQN
-269 ASLAVLLIEWLVQEG
+269 ASLAVLLIEWLEQEG
-284 HISVTEEHLYEGIR
+284 YISVTKEQIYEGIR

-319 AHNEEGMDRLIETVQ
+319 AHNEEGIDRLIETVQ

-340 QVHVCFSALKDKP
+340 QVHICFSALKDKP
-353 YKQMIEKLEAI
+353 YKQMIQKLEAV

-374 FPRAESAEKLYACS
+374 FPRAESAEKLYVCS
-388 HLETKSYD
+388 QLDAKSYD
-396 DDPRAVLEWIQK
+396 DDPRTVLEFIQK
-408 KSADPL
+408 KSDDPS
-414 AVILVTGSLY
+414 AVIIVTGSLY
-424 FISDMRNLIL
+424 FISDIRNRIL
-434 GS
+434 R

>member
-28 RMKWLMNRLGH
+28 RMKWLMDRLDH

-57 TIAFTRSVLQE
+57 TIAFTRSILQS

-86 RISVNGA
+86 RISVNGE
-93 PIQDEEWLSLVNEIK
+93 PILDEEWLSLVNDIK
-108 PYVDELDGTELGA
+108 PLVDELDDTELGA

-134 YFAHVRQVDF
+134 YFAHVHQVDF

-160 AVPIL
+160 AAPIL

-192 IIKDGI
+192 IIKEGI
-198 PMITS
+198 PMITA
-203 VHQREAL
+203 VHQPEAL

-215 TAIEKNAVCISF
+215 TAKEKNVECISL
-227 HDTCTFDQQ
+227 HDTCSFDEQ

-244 FTLRTPKKQYPE
+244 FTLRTSKRQYPQ

-269 ASLAVLLIEWLVQEG
+269 ASLAVLLIEWLEQEG
-284 HISVTEEHLYEGIR
+284 YISVTKEQIYEGIR
-298 QAVWAGRFEKVKDHP
+298 QAVWAGRFEKVKDLP

-319 AHNEEGMDRLIETVQ
+319 AHNEEGIDRLTETVQ
-334 AHFSSK
+334 AHFSNK
-340 QVHVCFSALKDKP
+340 QVHVCFSALKDKT
-353 YKQMIEKLEAI
+353 YKQMIQKLESV

-374 FPRAESAEKLYACS
+374 FPRAESAEKLYVCS
-388 HLETKSYD
+388 QLDAKSYD
-396 DDPRAVLEWIQK
+396 DDPRTVLEFIQK
-408 KSADPL
+408 KSDDPS

-424 FISDMRNLIL
+424 FISDIRNRIL
-434 GS
+434 R

>member
-1 MTLFTTYHEAIEW
+1 MTLFTTYHEAIDW

-28 RMKWLMNRLGH
+28 RMKWLMNRLGN
-39 PEQKIKAVHVAG
+39 PEQSIKTVHVAG

-57 TIAFTRSVLQE
+57 TIAFTRSVLQA

-86 RISVNGA
+86 RISVNGV
-93 PIQDEEWLSLVNEIK
+93 PIDDEEWLSLVNEIK
-108 PYVDELDGTELGA
+108 PYVDELDQTELGA

-149 GLGGRLDSTNV
+149 GLGGRLDSTNI

-183 EQIAAEKAG
+183 EQIATEKAG
-192 IIKDGI
+192 IIKEGI
-198 PMITS
+198 PMITA
-203 VHQREAL
+203 VHQPEAL

-215 TAIEKNAVCISF
+215 TAKEKNAECISL
-227 HDTCTFDQQ
+227 HDTCSFDEQ

-244 FTLRTPKKQYPE
+244 FTLRTSKKQYPQ
-256 LETGLIGTHQRQN
+256 LETQLIGTHQRQN
-269 ASLAVLLIEWLVQEG
+269 ASLAVLLIEWLEQEG
-284 HISVTEEHLYEGIR
+284 YISVTKEQIYEGIR

-319 AHNEEGMDRLIETVQ
+319 AHNEEGIDRLIETVQ

-340 QVHVCFSALKDKP
+340 QVHICFSALKDKP
-353 YKQMIEKLEAI
+353 YKQMIQKLEAV

-374 FPRAESAEKLYACS
+374 FPRAESAEKLYVCS
-388 HLETKSYD
+388 QLDAKSYD
-396 DDPRAVLEWIQK
+396 DDPRTVLEFIQK
-408 KSADPL
+408 KSDDPS
-414 AVILVTGSLY
+414 AVIIVTGSLY
-424 FISDMRNLIL
+424 FISDIRNRMI
-434 GS
+434 G

>member
-28 RMKWLMNRLGH
+28 RMKWLMNRLGN
-39 PEQKIKAVHVAG
+39 PEQSIKAVHVAG

-57 TIAFTRSVLQE
+57 TIAFTRSVLQA

-86 RISVNGA
+86 RISVNGV
-93 PIQDEEWLSLVNEIK
+93 PIEDEEWLSLVNKIK
-108 PYVDELDGTELGA
+108 PLVDELDQTELGA

-134 YFAHVRQVDF
+134 YFAHVHQVDF

-149 GLGGRLDSTNV
+149 GLGGRLDSTNI
-160 AVPIL
+160 ALPIL

-192 IIKDGI
+192 IIKEGI
-198 PMITS
+198 PMITA
-203 VHQREAL
+203 VHQPEAL

-215 TAIEKNAVCISF
+215 TAKEKNTKCISL
-227 HDTCTFDQQ
+227 HDTCSFDEQ

-244 FTLRTPKKQYPE
+244 FTLRTSRGQYPQ

-269 ASLAVLLIEWLVQEG
+269 ASLAVLLIEWLEQEG
-284 HISVTEEHLYEGIR
+284 YISVTEEQIYEGIR
-298 QAVWAGRFEKVKDHP
+298 QAVWAGRFEKVKDQP
-313 PVYLDG
+313 SVYLDG
-319 AHNEEGMDRLIETVQ
+319 AHNEEGIDRLIETVQ

-353 YKQMIEKLEAI
+353 YKQMIQKLEAV

-374 FPRAESAEKLYACS
+374 FPRAESAENLYVCS
-388 HLETKSYD
+388 QLDAKSYD
-396 DDPRAVLEWIQK
+396 DDPRTVLEFIQK
-408 KSADPL
+408 KSDDPS

-424 FISDMRNLIL
+424 FISDIRNRIL
-434 GS
+434 R

>member
-1 MTLFTTYHEAIEW
+1 MTLFTTYHEAIDW

-28 RMKWLMNRLGH
+28 RMKWLMNRLGN
-39 PEQKIKAVHVAG
+39 PEQSIKTVHVAG

-57 TIAFTRSVLQE
+57 TIAFTRSVLQA

-86 RISVNGA
+86 RISVNGV
-93 PIQDEEWLSLVNEIK
+93 PIEDEEWLSLVNEIK
-108 PYVDELDGTELGA
+108 PFVDELDQTELGA
-121 ATEFEIITACAFA
+121 TTEFEIITACAFA
-134 YFAHVRQVDF
+134 YFAHVHQVDF

-149 GLGGRLDSTNV
+149 GLGGRLDSTNI

-192 IIKDGI
+192 IIKEGI
-198 PMITS
+198 PMITA
-203 VHQREAL
+203 VHQPEAL
-210 AVIQN
+210 AVIHN
-215 TAIEKNAVCISF
+215 TAKEKNAECISL
-227 HDTCTFDQQ
+227 HDTCSFDEQ

-244 FTLRTPKKQYPE
+244 FTLRTSKKQYPQ

-269 ASLAVLLIEWLVQEG
+269 ASLAVLLIEWLEQEG
-284 HISVTEEHLYEGIR
+284 YISVTEEQIYEGIR
-298 QAVWAGRFEKVKDHP
+298 QAAWAGRFEKVKDHP

-319 AHNEEGMDRLIETVQ
+319 AHNEEGIDRLIETVQ

-340 QVHVCFSALKDKP
+340 QVHICFSALKDKP
-353 YKQMIEKLEAI
+353 YKQMIQKLEAV

-374 FPRAESAEKLYACS
+374 FPRAESAEKLYVCS
-388 HLETKSYD
+388 QLDAKSYD
-396 DDPRAVLEWIQK
+396 DDPRTVLEFIQK
-408 KSADPL
+408 KSDDPS
-414 AVILVTGSLY
+414 AVIIVTGSLY
-424 FISDMRNLIL
+424 FISDIRNRMIV
-434 GS
+434 

>member
-1 MTLFTTYHEAIEW
+1 MTLFTTYHEAIDW

-28 RMKWLMNRLGH
+28 RMKWLMNRLGN
-39 PEQKIKAVHVAG
+39 PEQSIKAVHVAG

-57 TIAFTRSVLQE
+57 TIAFTRSVLQA

-86 RISVNGA
+86 RISVNGV
-93 PIQDEEWLSLVNEIK
+93 PIEDEEWLSLVNEIK
-108 PYVDELDGTELGA
+108 PFVDELDQTELGA
-121 ATEFEIITACAFA
+121 TTEFEIITACAFA
-134 YFAHVRQVDF
+134 YFAHVHQVDF

-149 GLGGRLDSTNV
+149 GLGGRLDSTNI

-192 IIKDGI
+192 IIKEGI
-198 PMITS
+198 PMITA
-203 VHQREAL
+203 VHQPEAL

-215 TAIEKNAVCISF
+215 TAKEKNAECISL
-227 HDTCTFDQQ
+227 HDTCSFDEQ

-244 FTLRTPKKQYPE
+244 FTLRTSKKQYPQ

-269 ASLAVLLIEWLVQEG
+269 ASLAVLLIEWLEQEG
-284 HISVTEEHLYEGIR
+284 YISVTEEQIYEGIR
-298 QAVWAGRFEKVKDHP
+298 QAAWAGRFEKVKDHP

-319 AHNEEGMDRLIETVQ
+319 AHNEEGIDRLIESVQ

-340 QVHVCFSALKDKP
+340 QVHICFSALKDKP
-353 YKQMIEKLEAI
+353 YKQMIQKLEAV

-374 FPRAESAEKLYACS
+374 FPRAESAEKLYVCS
-388 HLETKSYD
+388 QLDAKSYD
-396 DDPRAVLEWIQK
+396 DDPRTVLEFIQK
-408 KSADPL
+408 KSDDPS
-414 AVILVTGSLY
+414 AVIIVTGSLY
-424 FISDMRNLIL
+424 FISDIRNRMIR
-434 GS
+434 

>member
-1 MTLFTTYHEAIEW
+1 MFTTYHEAIEW

-28 RMKWLMNRLGH
+28 RMKWLMNRLGN
-39 PEQKIKAVHVAG
+39 PEQSIKAVHVAG

-57 TIAFTRSVLQE
+57 TIAFTRSVLQG

-93 PIQDEEWLSLVNEIK
+93 PIQDEEWLSLVNKIK
-108 PYVDELDGTELGA
+108 PFVDELDQTELGA

-134 YFAHVRQVDF
+134 YFADVQQVDF

-160 AVPIL
+160 AAPIL

-183 EQIAAEKAG
+183 EQIASEKAG
-192 IIKDGI
+192 IIKVGI
-198 PMITS
+198 PMITA
-203 VHQREAL
+203 VHQPEAL

-215 TAIEKNAVCISF
+215 IAKEKKAECISLQE
-227 HDTCTFDQQ
+227 TCTFSHQ
-236 QPTETGER
+236 QPTETGEQ
-244 FTLRTPKKQYPE
+244 FTLNTSKRQYPQ

-269 ASLAVLLIEWLVQEG
+269 ASLAVLLIEWLEQEG
-284 HISVTEEHLYEGIR
+284 YISVTEEQVYEGIR
-298 QAVWAGRFEKVKDHP
+298 HAVWAGRFEKVKDHP

-319 AHNEEGMDRLIETVQ
+319 AHNEEGIDRLIETVQ

-340 QVHVCFSALKDKP
+340 QVHICFSALKDKP
-353 YKQMIEKLEAI
+353 YKQMIQKLEAV

-388 HLETKSYD
+388 QLEAKSYD

-408 KSADPL
+408 KSDDPS

-424 FISDMRNLIL
+424 FISDIRNRMI
-434 GS
+434 G

>member
-1 MTLFTTYHEAIEW
+1 MTLFTTYHEAIDW

-28 RMKWLMNRLGH
+28 RMKWLMNRLGN
-39 PEQKIKAVHVAG
+39 PEQSIKAVHVAG

-57 TIAFTRSVLQE
+57 TIAFTRSVLQA

-86 RISVNGA
+86 RISVNGV
-93 PIQDEEWLSLVNEIK
+93 PIEDEEWLSLVNEIK
-108 PYVDELDGTELGA
+108 PFVDELDQTELGA
-121 ATEFEIITACAFA
+121 TTEFEIITACAFA
-134 YFAHVRQVDF
+134 YFAHVHQVDF

-149 GLGGRLDSTNV
+149 GLGGRLDSTNI

-192 IIKDGI
+192 IIKEGI
-198 PMITS
+198 PMITA
-203 VHQREAL
+203 VHQPEAL

-215 TAIEKNAVCISF
+215 TAKEKNAECISL
-227 HDTCTFDQQ
+227 HDTCSFDEQ

-244 FTLRTPKKQYPE
+244 FTLRTSKKQYPQ

-269 ASLAVLLIEWLVQEG
+269 ASLAVLLIEWLEQEG
-284 HISVTEEHLYEGIR
+284 YISVTEEQIYEGIR

-319 AHNEEGMDRLIETVQ
+319 AHNEEGIDRLIETVQ

-340 QVHVCFSALKDKP
+340 QVHICFSALKDKP
-353 YKQMIEKLEAI
+353 YKQMIQKLEAV

-374 FPRAESAEKLYACS
+374 FPRAESAEKLYVCS
-388 HLETKSYD
+388 QLDVKSYD
-396 DDPRAVLEWIQK
+396 DDPRTVLEFIQK
-408 KSADPL
+408 KSDDPS
-414 AVILVTGSLY
+414 AVIIVTGSLY
-424 FISDMRNLIL
+424 FISDIRNRMI
-434 GS
+434 G

>member
-28 RMKWLMNRLGH
+28 RMKWLMNRLGN
-39 PEQKIKAVHVAG
+39 PEQSIKAVHVAG

-57 TIAFTRSVLQE
+57 TIAFTRSVLQG

-93 PIQDEEWLSLVNEIK
+93 PIEDEEWLSLVNEIK
-108 PYVDELDGTELGA
+108 PLVDELDQTELGA

-134 YFAHVRQVDF
+134 YFAHVHQVDF

-149 GLGGRLDSTNV
+149 GLGGRLDSTNI

-192 IIKDGI
+192 IIKEGI
-198 PMITS
+198 PMITA
-203 VHQREAL
+203 VHQPEAL

-215 TAIEKNAVCISF
+215 SAKEKNAECISL
-227 HDTCTFDQQ
+227 HDTCSFDEH

-244 FTLRTPKKQYPE
+244 FTLRTSKRQYPQ

-269 ASLAVLLIEWLVQEG
+269 ASLAVLLIEWLEQEG
-284 HISVTEEHLYEGIR
+284 YISVTEEQIYEGIR

-319 AHNEEGMDRLIETVQ
+319 AHNEEGIDRLIETVQ

-340 QVHVCFSALKDKP
+340 QVHICFSALKDKP
-353 YKQMIEKLEAI
+353 YKQMIQKLEAV
-364 SSSIH
+364 SSTIH

-374 FPRAESAEKLYACS
+374 FPRAESAEKLYVCS
-388 HLETKSYD
+388 QLDAKSYD
-396 DDPRAVLEWIQK
+396 DDPRTVLEFIQK
-408 KSADPL
+408 KSDDPS

-424 FISDMRNLIL
+424 FISDIRNRMI
-434 GS
+434 G

>member
-1 MTLFTTYHEAIEW
+1 MTLFTNYHEAIEW

-28 RMKWLMNRLGH
+28 RMKWLMNRLGN
-39 PEQKIKAVHVAG
+39 PEQSIKAVHVAG

-57 TIAFTRSVLQE
+57 TIAFTRSVLQG

-93 PIQDEEWLSLVNEIK
+93 PIEDEEWLILVNEIK
-108 PYVDELDGTELGA
+108 PLVDELDQTELGA

-134 YFAHVRQVDF
+134 YFAHVHQVDF

-149 GLGGRLDSTNV
+149 GLGGRLDSTNI
-160 AVPIL
+160 AMPIL

-192 IIKDGI
+192 IIKEGI
-198 PMITS
+198 PMITA
-203 VHQREAL
+203 VHQPEAL
-210 AVIQN
+210 SVIQN
-215 TAIEKNAVCISF
+215 TAKEKNAECISL
-227 HDTCTFDQQ
+227 HDTCSFDEQ

-244 FTLRTPKKQYPE
+244 FTLRTSKRQYPQ

-269 ASLAVLLIEWLVQEG
+269 ASLAVLLIEWLEQEG
-284 HISVTEEHLYEGIR
+284 YISVTEEQIYEGIR

-319 AHNEEGMDRLIETVQ
+319 AHNEEGIDRLIETVQ
-334 AHFSSK
+334 AHFSTK
-340 QVHVCFSALKDKP
+340 QVHICFSALKDKP
-353 YKQMIEKLEAI
+353 YKQMIQKLEAV

-374 FPRAESAEKLYACS
+374 FPRAESAEKLYVCS
-388 HLETKSYD
+388 QLDAKSYD
-396 DDPRAVLEWIQK
+396 DDPRTVLEFIQK
-408 KSADPL
+408 K
-414 AVILVTGSLY
+414 VMILQ
-424 FISDMRNLIL
+424 R
-434 GS
+434 

>member
-1 MTLFTTYHEAIEW
+1 MTLFTTYHEAIDW

-28 RMKWLMNRLGH
+28 RMKWLMNRLGN
-39 PEQKIKAVHVAG
+39 PEQSIKAVHVAG

-86 RISVNGA
+86 RISVNGV
-93 PIQDEEWLSLVNEIK
+93 PIDDEEWLSLVNEIK
-108 PYVDELDGTELGA
+108 PFVDELDQTELGA

-134 YFAHVRQVDF
+134 YFAHVHQVDF

-149 GLGGRLDSTNV
+149 GLGGRLDSTNI

-183 EQIAAEKAG
+183 EQIATEKAG
-192 IIKDGI
+192 IIKAGI
-198 PMITS
+198 PMITA
-203 VHQREAL
+203 VHQPEAL

-215 TAIEKNAVCISF
+215 TAKEKNAECISL
-227 HDTCTFDQQ
+227 HDTCSFDEQ

-244 FTLRTPKKQYPE
+244 FTLRTSKKQYPQ
-256 LETGLIGTHQRQN
+256 LETQLIGTHQRQN
-269 ASLAVLLIEWLVQEG
+269 ASLAVLLIEWLEQEG
-284 HISVTEEHLYEGIR
+284 YISVKKEQIYEGIR

-319 AHNEEGMDRLIETVQ
+319 AHNEEGIDRLIETVQ

-340 QVHVCFSALKDKP
+340 QVHICFSALKDKP
-353 YKQMIEKLEAI
+353 YKQMIQKLEAV

-374 FPRAESAEKLYACS
+374 FPRAESAEKLYVCS
-388 HLETKSYD
+388 QLDAKSYD
-396 DDPRAVLEWIQK
+396 DDPRTVLEFIQK
-408 KSADPL
+408 KSDDPS
-414 AVILVTGSLY
+414 AVIIVTGSLY
-424 FISDMRNLIL
+424 FISDIRNRIL
-434 GS
+434 R

>member
-1 MTLFTTYHEAIEW
+1 MTLFTNYHEAIEW

-28 RMKWLMNRLGH
+28 RMKWLMNRLGN
-39 PEQKIKAVHVAG
+39 PEQSIKAVHVAG

-57 TIAFTRSVLQE
+57 TIAFTRSVLQG

-93 PIQDEEWLSLVNEIK
+93 PIEDEEWLSLVNEIK
-108 PYVDELDGTELGA
+108 PLVDELDQTELGA

-134 YFAHVRQVDF
+134 YFAHVHQVDF

-149 GLGGRLDSTNV
+149 GLGGRLDSTNI

-192 IIKDGI
+192 IIKEGI
-198 PMITS
+198 PMITA
-203 VHQREAL
+203 VHQPEAL

-215 TAIEKNAVCISF
+215 TAKEKNAECISLQ
-227 HDTCTFDQQ
+227 DTCSFDEQ
-236 QPTETGER
+236 QPTETSER
-244 FTLRTPKKQYPE
+244 FTLRTSKRQYPQ

-269 ASLAVLLIEWLVQEG
+269 ASLAVLLIEWLEQEG
-284 HISVTEEHLYEGIR
+284 YISVTEEQIYEGIR

-319 AHNEEGMDRLIETVQ
+319 AHNEEGIDRLIETVQ

-340 QVHVCFSALKDKP
+340 QVHICFSALKDKP
-353 YKQMIEKLEAI
+353 YKQMIQKLEAV

-374 FPRAESAEKLYACS
+374 FPRAESAEKLYVCS
-388 HLETKSYD
+388 QLDAKSYD
-396 DDPRAVLEWIQK
+396 DDPRTVLEFIQK
-408 KSADPL
+408 KSDDPS

-424 FISDMRNLIL
+424 FISDIRNRMI
-434 GS
+434 G

>member
-1 MTLFTTYHEAIEW
+1 MFTTYHEAIEW

-28 RMKWLMNRLGH
+28 RMKWLMNRLGN
-39 PEQKIKAVHVAG
+39 PEQSIKAVHVAG

-57 TIAFTRSVLQE
+57 TIAFTRSVLQG

-93 PIQDEEWLSLVNEIK
+93 PIEDEEWLSLVNEIK
-108 PYVDELDGTELGA
+108 PLVDELDQTELGA

-134 YFAHVRQVDF
+134 YFAHVHQVDF

-149 GLGGRLDSTNV
+149 GLGGRLDSTNI

-192 IIKDGI
+192 IIKEGI
-198 PMITS
+198 PMITA
-203 VHQREAL
+203 VHQPEAL

-215 TAIEKNAVCISF
+215 SAKEKNAECISL
-227 HDTCTFDQQ
+227 HDTCSFDEH

-244 FTLRTPKKQYPE
+244 FTLRTSKRQYPQ

-269 ASLAVLLIEWLVQEG
+269 ASLAVLLIEWLEQEG
-284 HISVTEEHLYEGIR
+284 YISVTEEQIYEGIR

-319 AHNEEGMDRLIETVQ
+319 AHNEEGIDRLIETVQ

-340 QVHVCFSALKDKP
+340 QVHICFSALKDKP
-353 YKQMIEKLEAI
+353 YKQMIQKLEAV
-364 SSSIH
+364 SSTIH

-374 FPRAESAEKLYACS
+374 FPRAESAEKLYVCS
-388 HLETKSYD
+388 QLDAKSYD
-396 DDPRAVLEWIQK
+396 DDPRTVLEFIQK
-408 KSADPL
+408 KSDDPS

-424 FISDMRNLIL
+424 FISDIRNRMI
-434 GS
+434 G